1 MSVLLLLIICIAAV
15 VIWDNGRRH
24 REAAVEN
31 TQNKVDNEGEKIYYD
46 NQWYRLKDNLETVL
60 IMGED
65 KFEAG
70 EDDADYVNTRQ
81 TDFLLLLILDKTNQ
95 SSQILQLNRD
105 TMEQRISMS
114 YGVAGKSTGT
124 FTGQLALAHTCGTGG
139 KDSCRNTVK
148 GGIESFIRRFY

>member
-1 MSVLLLLIICIAAV
+1 MAVLLLLILCIAAV

-95 SSQILQLNRD
+95 SCQILQLNRD
-105 TMEQRISMS
+105 TMTDIES
-114 YGVAGKSTGT
+114 YGVAGKSTGHLYWPAGFGT
-124 FTGQLALAHTCGTGG
+124 YLRHRRQGQLPQY
-139 KDSCRNTVK
+139 SK

>member
-1 MSVLLLLIICIAAV
+1 MAVLLLLIICIAAV

-70 EDDADYVNTRQ
+70 EDDIGQDESV
-81 TDFLLLLILDKTNQ
+81 Q
-95 SSQILQLNRD
+95 S
-105 TMEQRISMS
+105 
-114 YGVAGKSTGT
+114 
-124 FTGQLALAHTCGTGG
+124 
-139 KDSCRNTVK
+139 DSAA
-148 GGIESFIRRFY
+148 EP